1 MGRAGLDRVPQARGL
16 ERDLGQARLARHFD
30 RAARDARIAR
40 ALGEIQIGLGGER
53 QIAALQRDLAEQKVV
68 ERRLV
73 EVRIALG
80 ADVLRLRRGR
90 PAEQR
95 KQRRHDDFV
104 DFRAIW
110 LRLIL
115 GIFDAPHKR
124 VFPMP
129 ELPEVE
135 VTRRGLA
142 PKLAGRVISGVAVRE
157 PRLRWPVPRDVLAL
171 AGRTVRAVRRRGKY
185 LLVDCGDGHL
195 ILHLGMSG
203 SLRLLPPGT
212 PAQKH
217 DHFDLELGDRV
228 LRLRDPRRF
237 GAVLWAPGDIRAH
250 PLLAHLG
257 VEPLS
262 RALTAARLHA
272 LTRGNRIAIK
282 NFLMDGRRI
291 VGVGNIYASESLF
304 RAGINPRM
312 SARIVLWKDRKSWS
326 PPSRPRLH
334 AAIRAGG

>member
-1 MGRAGLDRVPQARGL
+1 
-16 ERDLGQARLARHFD
+16 
-30 RAARDARIAR
+30 
-40 ALGEIQIGLGGER
+40 
-53 QIAALQRDLAEQKVV
+53 
-68 ERRLV
+68 
-73 EVRIALG
+73 
-80 ADVLRLRRGR
+80 
-90 PAEQR
+90 
-95 KQRRHDDFV
+95 
-104 DFRAIW
+104 
-110 LRLIL
+110 
-115 GIFDAPHKR
+115 
-124 VFPMP
+124 MP

-157 PRLRWPVPRDVLAL
+157 PRLRWPVPREVLAL

-237 GAVLWAPGDIRAH
+237 GAVLWAQGDIRAH

-262 RALTAARLHA
+262 RALTPARLHA

-304 RAGINPRM
+304 RAGINPRL
-312 SARIVLWKDRKSWS
+312 SAGKLSLERSKKLVTAIKATLQ
-326 PPSRPRLH
+326 
-334 AAIRAGG
+334 AAIRAGGSTLRDFVGADGGSGYAQQSHYVYDRAGKKCRRCRAPIRKLLQGQRSTYYCPTCQK